1 MDSKVEYL
9 KDQLAQLSCDWSV
22 FRNTKHENASKFLEQ
37 HYYTINNDLN
47 AVKSYQ
53 DKNISPDIMIYLAL
67 KETVNKLNAEVGFK
81 QFIKQ
86 HYQDEPNNFTDQI
99 KQFNYFR
106 EVIFLFFL

>member
-1 MDSKVEYL
+1 
-9 KDQLAQLSCDWSV
+9 
-22 FRNTKHENASKFLEQ
+22 
-37 HYYTINNDLN
+37 
-47 AVKSYQ
+47 
-53 DKNISPDIMIYLAL
+53 MIYLAL

-106 EVIFLFFL
+106 EVIFIFFY